1 MPVILNL
8 KRCDNV
14 RECGAPASCP
24 TQAFYWDENNNTLTT
39 DISKCID
46 CGLCEKAC
54 PSGAVLVIPDE
65 GEYNATLSLI
75 ENDPQTIE
83 DLFVDRYGAMTVAS
97 TKEISVTELD
107 GIING
112 CTNAIAIEV
121 LDADN
126 PSCLISA
133 VPYSIIFNGKDIPL
147 YKIMVSGDTLKDVK
161 KYFKVDI
168 DPALIL
174 CHMGKIVAK
183 YQGAVKEGSKE
194 VRELIKFIQNNV

>member
-14 RECGAPASCP
+14 KECSAPASCP
-24 TQAFYWDENNNTLTT
+24 TQAFYWDEDKRTLAT

-54 PSGAVLVIPDE
+54 PSGAVLVVSDE
-65 GEYNATLSLI
+65 GEYNATVSLI

-83 DLFVDRYGAMTVAS
+83 DLFVDRYGAMTVAN
-97 TKEISVTELD
+97 TKEPPITELD
-107 GIING
+107 SIIND
-112 CTNAIAIEV
+112 CTSTIAIEV

-147 YKIMVSGDTLKDVK
+147 YKIMVSGDTLKSVK
-161 KYFKVDI
+161 KYFEVDS

-174 CHMGKIVAK
+174 CRKGKIVAK

-194 VRELIKFIQNNV
+194 VRKLIKFIQNNA

>member
-14 RECGAPASCP
+14 KECGAPASCP
-24 TQAFYWDENNNTLTT
+24 TQAFYWDEDNSTLAT

-46 CGLCEKAC
+46 CGLCEEAC
-54 PSGAVLVIPDE
+54 PSGAVLVVSDDE
-65 GEYNATLSLI
+65 EYKATLSLI
-75 ENDPQTIE
+75 ENDPQTVE
-83 DLFVDRYGAMTVAS
+83 DLFVDRYGAMTVAN
-97 TKEISVTELD
+97 TKELSVSEID
-107 GIING
+107 NFVKVS
-112 CTNAIAIEV
+112 TNTIAIEV

-133 VPYSIIFNGKDIPL
+133 VPYSIIFNGKNISL
-147 YKIMVSGDTLKDVK
+147 YKIMVSGDTLKSVK
-161 KYFKVDI
+161 KYFEVDS

-174 CHMGKIVAK
+174 CRGGKIVAK

-194 VRELIKFIQNNV
+194 VRELIRFIQNNA